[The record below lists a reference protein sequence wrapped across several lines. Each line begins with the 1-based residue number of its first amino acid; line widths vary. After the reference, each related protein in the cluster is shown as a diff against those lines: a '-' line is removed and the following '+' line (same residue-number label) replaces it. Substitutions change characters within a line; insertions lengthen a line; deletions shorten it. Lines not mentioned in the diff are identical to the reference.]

1 AVGVLTVRA
10 PADASARDE
19 EGERG
24 QQGEHVRGPCGA
36 HRLGLP
42 GDQRD
47 QADGDGHPDQR
58 DPLEPDR
65 STQRLLLRR
74 PERVVAGS
82 AVLAPGPSFRA
93 VLTFPPCSASNCSRT
108 TSSSSPPGVT
118 PRTISIVI
126 PSGPVVFV

>member
-1 AVGVLTVRA
+1 HVL
-10 PADASARDE
+10 
-19 EGERG
+19 
-24 QQGEHVRGPCGA
+24 GPCGA

-47 QADGDGHPDQR
+47 QADGDGHPGQR

-82 AVLAPGPSFRA
+82 GVLGPALSVRA
-93 VLTFPPCSASNCSRT
+93 AHTSPPCSARNRSRS
-108 TSSSSPPGVT
+108 TSSAFSPGVT
-118 PRTISIVI
+118 PRTISIVL